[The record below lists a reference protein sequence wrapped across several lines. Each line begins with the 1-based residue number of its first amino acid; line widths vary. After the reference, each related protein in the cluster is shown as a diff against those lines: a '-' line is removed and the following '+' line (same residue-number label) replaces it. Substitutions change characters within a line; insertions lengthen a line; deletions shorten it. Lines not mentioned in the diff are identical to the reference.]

1 MKTITVAEFKSQFSE
16 VLQTL
21 KSGEE
26 IAVSYG
32 KKHETI
38 GVFMPFSK
46 YYSQKPR
53 KLGILSGKASF
64 KIGTNFKMTEEEFL
78 NS

>member
-1 MKTITVAEFKSQFSE
+1 MKTMTVAQFKSHFSE
-16 VLQTL
+16 VLQIL

-53 KLGILSGKASF
+53 KLGILNGKATF
-64 KIGTNFKMTEEEFL
+64 NRLEIVVLTFEDFF

>member
-1 MKTITVAEFKSQFSE
+1 MKTMTVAEFKSQFSE

-53 KLGILSGKASF
+53 KLGILNGKASF

>member
-1 MKTITVAEFKSQFSE
+1 MKTMTVAQFKSHFSE

-53 KLGILSGKASF
+53 KLGILNGKATF
-64 KIGTNFKMTEEEFL
+64 TITKNFKMTEEDFF